1 MSHQHCTNFLDIAQE
16 QSQAKIDQK
25 GKIVRNKIIKRI
37 ACFSRFELFSVKNK
51 KRNFTLLFSQIFS
64 ILLFLMENLFL
75 PSYIYLR
82 KF

>member
-1 MSHQHCTNFLDIAQE
+1 MSHQHCTNFPDIAQE

-25 GKIVRNKIIKRI
+25 DKIVWNKIIKRI